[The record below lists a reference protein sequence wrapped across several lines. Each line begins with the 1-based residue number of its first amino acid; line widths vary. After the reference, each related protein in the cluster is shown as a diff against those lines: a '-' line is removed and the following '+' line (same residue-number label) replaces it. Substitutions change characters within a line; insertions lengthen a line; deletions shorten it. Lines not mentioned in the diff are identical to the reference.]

1 MYVVKYSFSYMIVVL
16 KKIKYPFSYL
26 TFLSF
31 TTNNPLKPFVT
42 CSNLQTRNW
51 LLYLCNVERNKAAR
65 TLKPQPAGGNER
77 SGSSGRHER

>member
-1 MYVVKYSFSYMIVVL
+1 MEYDGATKSLMFQL
-16 KKIKYPFSYL
+16 LDALFPFV
-26 TFLSF
+26 

-51 LLYLCNVERNKAAR
+51 LLYLCNVERNKAAW

-77 SGSSGRHER
+77 SGSSGRYER

>member
-1 MYVVKYSFSYMIVVL
+1 MEYDGATKSLMFQL
-16 KKIKYPFSYL
+16 LDALFPFV
-26 TFLSF
+26 

-65 TLKPQPAGGNER
+65 TLKPQPAGRNER
-77 SGSSGRHER
+77 SGSFGRYER

>member
-1 MYVVKYSFSYMIVVL
+1 MEYDGATKSLMFQL
-16 KKIKYPFSYL
+16 LDALFPFV
-26 TFLSF
+26 

-51 LLYLCNVERNKAAR
+51 LLYLCNVERNKATR

>member
-1 MYVVKYSFSYMIVVL
+1 MMVQPKVLFSTFGCT
-16 KKIKYPFSYL
+16 FSL
-26 TFLSF
+26 V